1 MSGFWHIAREPS
13 EHNPQQLFEKFLP
26 DCDFIQIYRLY
37 IFDKKLRLLLLDIIE
52 RFEVHFRTVLA
63 HEMSRTNPL
72 AYLDKQVI
80 NPKFEDRY
88 AQWQQK
94 LKEKINAS
102 RDDFVLWHKQENKPL
117 PFWAV
122 VETWDFGMLS
132 KYFSMLKRRHQ
143 NEIAKRFNVD
153 NTAVLINWL
162 NEINI
167 VRNQSAHHSRIWNR
181 KGNPIKILDNVFF
194 NQWNLSEESRKRL
207 SPRMLVLWYLIS
219 QTSENYQWLDKV
231 HNLIKE
237 EFPMVPNAKLKSMGI
252 IENLS

>member
-1 MSGFWHIAREPS
+1 M
-13 EHNPQQLFEKFLP
+13 
-26 DCDFIQIYRLY
+26 
-37 IFDKKLRLLLLDIIE
+37 
-52 RFEVHFRTVLA
+52 
-63 HEMSRTNPL
+63 

-143 NEIAKRFNVD
+143 NEIAQRFNVD

-207 SPRMLVLWYLIS
+207 YPRMLVLWYLIS